1 MNVLF
6 TAWGYDVTWLE
17 LLAVVVAI
25 VAVGLGIKGTRWTWP
40 FYFVSS
46 VLYGWLFLQW
56 HLPASAAMQLIFI
69 AAAVWG
75 WFTWGREGVR
85 QGRLSSRV
93 RLGGALLVVV
103 AWLVLAPLLQTIGG
117 VATWG
122 TRSCSWG
129 RWRAA
134 AHGAREGRGLADVDC
149 RQRRRDCALCVAGAV
164 LHGGPLCR
172 SAWDGGR
179 RMAGVAAAGAG
190 GRRSAAGSSSTEA
203 PLGTETAVA
212 RSRFGRRQRR
222 RVLVLERAQAA
233 DATCPSSVP
242 GRLHLQ
248 QIRHARALTPLGCWP
263 SSAASP
269 RGSPRSPVPWR
280 VTCPLSRCRRRCGP
294 GSSATAAC
302 HGPTSSG
309 R

>member
-85 QGRLSSRV
+85 QPGRLSSRV

-122 TRSCSWG
+122 DAFMFVGSLAAQLLMVREKVEAWPMWIAVNGVGTALYASQG
-129 RWRAA
+129 LYFTAGLYAVLLGMAVVGWRAWLQR
-134 AHGAREGRGLADVDC
+134 ARVGVEA
-149 RQRRRDCALCVAGAV
+149 QRAR
-164 LHGGPLCR
+164 P
-172 SAWDGGR
+172 
-179 RMAGVAAAGAG
+179 
-190 GRRSAAGSSSTEA
+190 STEA

-212 RSRFGRRQRR
+212 PG
-222 RVLVLERAQAA
+222 AA
-233 DATCPSSVP
+233 SDAVSADESSS
-242 GRLHLQ
+242 
-248 QIRHARALTPLGCWP
+248 
-263 SSAASP
+263 SSAP
-269 RGSPRSPVPWR
+269 K
-280 VTCPLSRCRRRCGP
+280 
-294 GSSATAAC
+294 
-302 HGPTSSG
+302 
-309 R
+309 